1 MDYFASLIFFGEV
14 ADETLVSKLSQKY
27 KLKICF
33 IDEINEGDKISVS
46 EKNLS
51 APITILS
58 GGQEPVLS
66 YLRFWRESIVK
77 SFLVLTKLP
86 NRNFLNQLSI
96 IVDFMLTDLNFE
108 QLENF
113 IDNPKT
119 ADLKW
124 LKTKDFWSVVEFE
137 FGSQKPFEN
146 ASFFLDPDRA
156 EQVFCLA
163 WFLKKHLKTFS
174 IETVE
179 GGLGFR
185 SANFFVKLVPG
196 PSFGIRASEKSIF
209 LKDSGFVTSA
219 GALFPASSFNMS
231 LSDLVTWGLTD
242 FKVFSGYKAT
252 LPSILYLSKYLL
264 IKG

>member
-1 MDYFASLIFFGEV
+1 MDYFASLIFVGEV
-14 ADETLVSKLSQKY
+14 ADETLISKLTQKY

-33 IDEINEGDKISVS
+33 IDEINEGDKISVT

-51 APITILS
+51 APVTVIS

-86 NRNFLNQLSI
+86 GRNFLDQLSL
-96 IVDFMLTDLNFE
+96 IVDFILTDLSLK

-137 FGSQKPFEN
+137 LGSQKPLEN
-146 ASFFLDPDRA
+146 ASFFLDPDQT

-163 WFLKKHLKTFS
+163 WFLRQHLKTFS

-179 GGLGFR
+179 GGIGFK
-185 SANFFVKLVPG
+185 SANSFVKLVPG
-196 PSFGIRASEKSIF
+196 PSFGVKASNKSFF
-209 LKDSGFVTSA
+209 LKDFGFITSA

-231 LSDLVTWGLTD
+231 LAELVTWALTD

-264 IKG
+264 IQG